1 MSKKRRC
8 FGEIRVCG
16 IDYKLFVISEL
27 EWAEL
32 DQTRHTIAFGVDS
45 IVSRAWF
52 EYLLFHEVCHIIEDI
67 AGLEVTDGQIST
79 LSRVMMAFLRDNHLL
94 KKSQVRKLWR
104 TARQQSKGC

>member
-1 MSKKRRC
+1 MSEKHRC

-16 IDYKLFVISEL
+16 INYRLFVIKDL

-32 DQTRHTIAFGVDS
+32 NQIKHIITFGADS
-45 IVSRAWF
+45 TVSRAWF

-79 LSRVMMAFLRDNHLL
+79 LSRVMMAFLRDNGLL

-104 TARQQSKGC
+104 DARKQSKEC